1 MWQDICR
8 DYRAYKKPLLAQG
21 FWALAIHRYG
31 MTINRISNRV
41 LRLPFAIVHRI
52 LIKLSEV
59 FLGIYIGPHVQI
71 GARCVIEHFGAII
84 IHSDVKIGD
93 DVRIRQCV
101 TIGNKSIDEPNE
113 VPTIGNN
120 VDIGAGAKI
129 LGKIAIGDRTAIGAN
144 AVVLCDVPPDSV
156 AVGVPARIL
165 PRKIATPRAR
175 REVAG

>member
-1 MWQDICR
+1 MWRDICR

-21 FWALAIHRYG
+21 FWAVAIHRYG
-31 MTINRISNRV
+31 MAVHRIPSRI

-59 FLGIYIGPHVQI
+59 FLGIYIGPHVQM

-84 IHSDVKIGD
+84 IHSDVRIGD

-101 TIGNKSIDEPNE
+101 TIGNKSIDAPNE

-129 LGKIAIGDRTAIGAN
+129 LGKIAIGDRSVIGAN
-144 AVVLCDVPPDSV
+144 AVVISDVPPDSV
-156 AVGVPARIL
+156 AVGIPARIL
-165 PRKIATPRAR
+165 PRKAMADRIERAI
-175 REVAG
+175 V